1 MAYREVSRMEI
12 KEIMRRWQVGNS
24 QRRTAASTGLSRDT
38 VRKYLAATQAEG
50 IAREDRAPTEDQ
62 LSRLATIS
70 WLGPRAAK
78 TPRQDLLEPW
88 AARLTQ

>member
-1 MAYREVSRMEI
+1 M
-12 KEIMRRWQVGNS
+12 
-24 QRRTAASTGLSRDT
+24 SRDT

-78 TPRQDLLEPW
+78 THRQDLLEPW
-88 AARLTQ
+88 ADQIYRRIIKDRLQMTRIRVARRPD